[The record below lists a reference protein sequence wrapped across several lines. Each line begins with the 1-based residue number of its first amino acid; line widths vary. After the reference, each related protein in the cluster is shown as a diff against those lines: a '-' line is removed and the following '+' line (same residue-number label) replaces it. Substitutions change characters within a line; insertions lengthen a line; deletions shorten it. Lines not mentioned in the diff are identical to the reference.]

1 MHSELERDPE
11 KRPVLLV
18 LQFLSASSSLSPW
31 VSFFSSL
38 PCQDNPSFSLPYR
51 YLYFIPS
58 FHPSPDLFTLE
69 LLPGYEHVSQLEK
82 LSSDL
87 YSPPPHLVAWGLTHL
102 LFSIDQEALR
112 AHRVKPVAS
121 VSTEFDSNSYS
132 ATLCCVPLIKLL
144 TVSELPVFTCKM
156 GIITLI
162 CLLRCLNKL
171 F

>member
-1 MHSELERDPE
+1 MNWSEIQR
-11 KRPVLLV
+11 RG
-18 LQFLSASSSLSPW
+18 QFSWFSSSSLPPPLCHPE
-31 VSFFSSL
+31 FSSPATSPARITL
-38 PCQDNPSFSLPYR
+38 ASPFLLDIYTLSLVFTPA
-51 YLYFIPS
+51 
-58 FHPSPDLFTLE
+58 PDLFTLE

-82 LSSDL
+82 VSSDL
-87 YSPPPHLVAWGLTHL
+87 YSPPPHLLAWGLTRL

-121 VSTEFDSNSYS
+121 VSTEFDSNSHS